1 MDGALMRFSFFFYP
15 FLDLISFFF
24 GGNFIFSLPPP
35 QSSFG
40 FFLQNF
46 PPLPSPTYSHLL
58 LTHPSIYLPTC
69 PFTFLFTKPLGRYLP
84 NPTYK
89 ASSTYLVTIPI
100 DPAIA
105 KNNEGKKNEGIA
117 LSLDLF
123 IEANLRA

>member
-1 MDGALMRFSFFFYP
+1 MRFSFFLP
-15 FLDLISFFF
+15 FLSTDLSFFF
-24 GGNFIFSLPPP
+24 GGTLFSPHP
-35 QSSFG
+35 SFG
-40 FFLQNF
+40 FFHQNF
-46 PPLPSPTYSHLL
+46 PPLPHPPTFTYYSPTHLFTYL
-58 LTHPSIYLPTC
+58 LALSPSYLPS
-69 PFTFLFTKPLGRYLP
+69 LGRYLP
-84 NPTYK
+84 NPTFK